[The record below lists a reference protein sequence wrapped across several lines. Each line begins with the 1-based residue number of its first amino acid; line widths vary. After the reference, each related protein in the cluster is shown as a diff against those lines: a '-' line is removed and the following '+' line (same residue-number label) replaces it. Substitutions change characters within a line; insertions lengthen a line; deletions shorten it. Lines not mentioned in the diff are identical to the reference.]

1 MVNLFN
7 YILAFFLL
15 IFLTPLL
22 IFIVILIILTSGFP
36 IFFIQERIGY
46 KNKIFKIIKFRTM
59 IKNNIS
65 DETRNITNIGKF
77 LRRYSI
83 DEIPNLFNVLKG
95 EMNIVGPRPL
105 LVEYLDKYT
114 SNQLKRHD
122 VKPGITGLAQ
132 IRGRNKIDWE
142 QKFKSDL
149 EYVETRSIFLDI
161 RIIFKTFS
169 FLIFN
174 SNNYD
179 ENIIAKRFKGKE

>member
-46 KNKIFKIIKFRTM
+46 KNKIFKLIKFRTM

-95 EMNIVGPRPL
+95 EMSIVGPRPL
-105 LVEYLDKYT
+105 FNEDTKLFDRNYMRRLNVM
-114 SNQLKRHD
+114 
-122 VKPGITGLAQ
+122 PGITGLLQ
-132 IRGRNKIDWE
+132 INERNT
-142 QKFKSDL
+142 SDFERWYKYDI
-149 EYVETRSIFLDI
+149 EYIENWSLFLDYK
-161 RIIFKTFS
+161 IILKTPFS
-169 FLIFN
+169 LF
-174 SNNYD
+174 SS
-179 ENIIAKRFKGKE
+179 RSKGV

>member
-1 MVNLFN
+1 
-7 YILAFFLL
+7 
-15 IFLTPLL
+15 
-22 IFIVILIILTSGFP
+22 
-36 IFFIQERIGY
+36 
-46 KNKIFKIIKFRTM
+46 M

-114 SNQLKRHD
+114 SKQLKRHD

-161 RIIFKTFS
+161 RV
-169 FLIFN
+169 N